1 MNTVC
6 TTAKYNFAC
15 IGGMLLFFFHIGLLS
30 TEDQHFLA
38 ANELFCLG
46 LTWIKIGMCSRIWP
60 FCIKI
65 LLGRWPVHALRLS
78 EERKK
83 REGEKTS
90 SRRFVCC
97 VCHHCVKEL
106 LRKQASLIK
115 KIKIRMSTRGW
126 TIPADFW
133 HHCADYVNREPKTW
147 WHHCFRINSIFAGW
161 KHLDLCCVFTL
172 VPDWKSRFLP
182 EIIKRL

>member
-78 EERKK
+78 KEKKK

-97 VCHHCVKEL
+97 VCHHCVKEF

-115 KIKIRMSTRGW
+115 KIKNQNVDKGM
-126 TIPADFW
+126 
-133 HHCADYVNREPKTW
+133 N
-147 WHHCFRINSIFAGW
+147 NSG
-161 KHLDLCCVFTL
+161 
-172 VPDWKSRFLP
+172 RFLTSLCWLC
-182 EIIKRL
+182 K